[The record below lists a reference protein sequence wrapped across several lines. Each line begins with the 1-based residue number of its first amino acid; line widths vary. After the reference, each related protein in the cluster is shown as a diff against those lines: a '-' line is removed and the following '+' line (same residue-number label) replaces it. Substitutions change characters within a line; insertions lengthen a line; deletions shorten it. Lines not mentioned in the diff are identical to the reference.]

1 MPLARLLLLLVAG
14 YPVAALAAPDVIE
27 NSLGMRFS
35 VLPAATFQMGTAD
48 LDDARFDHPEPDKAD
63 IADESPAH
71 RVTLTAET
79 RMGQTEVTQAQ
90 WLAVMQNRPGPAE
103 HWRGE
108 AWQDLPVVGVSWFMA
123 QRFAE
128 ELSAIDPEY
137 DYRLPT
143 EAEWEYAARAGS
155 SDLRPVPLQALESH
169 AWYIHNSGDVP
180 HAVATRQP
188 NAFGLYD
195 MLGNAWEWV
204 GDRYARD
211 SYRRRAQGGEAVID
225 PMGPSQGELRIR
237 RGGSYHCPQHLVRP
251 GYRTADP
258 PGKRYSVLGFRLVAL
273 PQTG

>member
-1 MPLARLLLLLVAG
+1 MPLARLLLLFVVGLPALVH
-14 YPVAALAAPDVIE
+14 AAPEVFE
-27 NSLGMRFS
+27 NALGMRFS

-63 IADESPAH
+63 ISDESPAH
-71 RVTLTAET
+71 RVTLSAET

-103 HWRGE
+103 HWQGDTWR
-108 AWQDLPVVGVSWFMA
+108 DLPVVGVSWTMA

-128 ELSAIDPEY
+128 ELSAIDPEH

-155 SDLRPVPLQALESH
+155 TDLRPVPLQTLESH

-180 HAVATRQP
+180 HPVATRQP

-211 SYRRRAQGGEAVID
+211 SYRRRAQGEETAVD
-225 PMGPSQGELRIR
+225 PAGPAKGELRIR

-258 PGKRYSVLGFRLVAL
+258 PGKRYSVLGFRVVAV
-273 PQTG
+273 PQSG